1 MDRLDRIELALEK
14 LRETDPDW
22 DTKPAFADP
31 MSTSKDAASADWAS
45 AVVGD
50 VVRTLWA
57 DPTHVQQMKKRALR
71 ARRLKSPETVIDL
84 RDRPQPERIGPRPEW
99 AVAER
104 RLSPR

>member
-1 MDRLDRIELALEK
+1 VDRLERIELALQK

-22 DTKPAFADP
+22 DTKPAFPDP
-31 MSTSKDAASADWAS
+31 MSTSEDAVSADWAN
-45 AVVGD
+45 AVVGS

-57 DPTHVQQMKKRALR
+57 DPTHVQLMKKRALR
-71 ARRLKSPETVIDL
+71 AQRLRSAEAVIDL

-99 AVAER
+99 AVAEG